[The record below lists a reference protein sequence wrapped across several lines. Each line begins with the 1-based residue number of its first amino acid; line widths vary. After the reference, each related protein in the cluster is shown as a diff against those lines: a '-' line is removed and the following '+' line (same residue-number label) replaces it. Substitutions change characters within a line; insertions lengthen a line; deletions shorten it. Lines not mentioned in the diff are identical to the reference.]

1 GLAVARVDDHT
12 GPDDLPGEDRVDA
25 LCHRQDGP
33 GAGGEDRAHI
43 RSSMSSARVSASGP
57 TTTWMTVPWAM
68 TPRAPAALSA
78 AWSTFE
84 PSSLSVRSRVMH
96 GSISTTLSAP
106 PRPAR
111 ICSALDAMVLPLESV
126 MRQCASV
133 RVTFASPRGVSGS

>member
-1 GLAVARVDDHT
+1 GVDPEVDEDAHLAAGDDEGVRVDLDERAGDRRDDGGLAVARVDDHT

-68 TPRAPAALSA
+68 TPWAPAALSA
-78 AWSTFE
+78 AWST
-84 PSSLSVRSRVMH
+84 
-96 GSISTTLSAP
+96 
-106 PRPAR
+106 
-111 ICSALDAMVLPLESV
+111 
-126 MRQCASV
+126 
-133 RVTFASPRGVSGS
+133 